1 MPDYLF
7 DQLPHSRVESWNI
20 LRTIQYQLNLDYMPS
35 RSDFQVDGVNKS
47 RLEFQSELTQA
58 QLDKLNQIAEYF
70 RAQGNCDPSGLHS
83 DWTVYS
89 IKDLDEHRQELE
101 QILGREVRIFYL
113 RSGPETGVDTI
124 KMFIAPPPL
133 SVQERKAVKNWYE
146 GLIAEL

>member
-1 MPDYLF
+1 MPEYLF

-20 LRTIQYQLNLDYMPS
+20 LRTIELELREMPS
-35 RSDFQVDGVNKS
+35 RSDFQVDGVMKTRFSFNS
-47 RLEFQSELTQA
+47 QLTQT
-58 QLDKLNQIAEYF
+58 QLDKLNQIVGYF

-89 IKDLDEHRQELE
+89 VKDLDEHRQELE

-113 RSGPETGVDTI
+113 RSGPDTGVDTI
-124 KMFIAPPPL
+124 KLFIAPPPL

-146 GLIAEL
+146 GLIAEP